1 MELYK
6 KNKAYILDDE
16 AIKIV
21 KDIER
26 IIKSREPYF
35 QISKLN
41 NLTDNFI
48 DKFTEILETECKPV
62 KEKIQEDSKVVL
74 NEIEIYP
81 FKDKLYSVF
90 KTGFEEMINRID
102 KVNSIP
108 EAIAMKE
115 ESERLKIRAFKEIE
129 LEKKKLKEKE
139 TSSKPKPMNAGEGT
153 ITYKTKETKTIRLS
167 KFIGGYRTIENDR
180 DLEELLDEIRL
191 DLKKQLHDDKIIR
204 LI

>member
-1 MELYK
+1 
-6 KNKAYILDDE
+6 
-16 AIKIV
+16 
-21 KDIER
+21 
-26 IIKSREPYF
+26 
-35 QISKLN
+35 
-41 NLTDNFI
+41 
-48 DKFTEILETECKPV
+48 
-62 KEKIQEDSKVVL
+62 
-74 NEIEIYP
+74 
-81 FKDKLYSVF
+81 
-90 KTGFEEMINRID
+90 MINRID